1 MDKLDKVLEGLDCC
15 TSLNFNLCDNGTCP
29 YGPWNVTLLCKH
41 RLMRDAKELLKEYKQ
56 LQAWTQGHGLTTCK
70 NCRHGEPYPEG
81 DGEIYGVVCDGCWHD
96 DNWFCADGD
105 PKEDNLYA

>member
-15 TSLNFNLCDNGTCP
+15 LKGKCSMCP
-29 YGPWNVTLLCKH
+29 YKYNGYSGMDCRIQST
-41 RLMRDAKELLKEYKQ
+41 RDAYELLKEYKQ
-56 LQAWTQGHGLTTCK
+56 LQAWAQGHGLTTCK
-70 NCRHGEPYPEG
+70 NCKHGEPYPDG
-81 DGEIYGVVCDGCWHD
+81 DGEIYGIVCDGCWHD